1 MELWLGASPEDA
13 GVSEEGG
20 FLSSRSF
27 QSGRIES
34 SYQTISL
41 QVYRNFPSVL
51 LAICT
56 ALPMMPTPCQG
67 LLCPHLPEVWAISP
81 CSYVIPLCCGSQLH
95 SGYAP
100 GMYRHTYLS
109 RPAQLQGTKGKVSI
123 GFVWQIFDMVYVC
136 NLQVKPN
143 GLST

>member
-1 MELWLGASPEDA
+1 M
-13 GVSEEGG
+13 SEEGG

-41 QVYRNFPSVL
+41 QMYRNFPSVL

-56 ALPMMPTPCQG
+56 VLPMISTPCQG
-67 LLCPHLPEVWAISP
+67 PLCPHLPEVWTISP

-100 GMYRHTYLS
+100 GMYRPIYLS
-109 RPAQLQGTKGKVSI
+109 GPAQLQGTKGKVSV
-123 GFVWQIFDMVYVC
+123 GFVWQIFDMVYQSVTFRSSPMGS
-136 NLQVKPN
+136 VPKEAP
-143 GLST
+143 SP